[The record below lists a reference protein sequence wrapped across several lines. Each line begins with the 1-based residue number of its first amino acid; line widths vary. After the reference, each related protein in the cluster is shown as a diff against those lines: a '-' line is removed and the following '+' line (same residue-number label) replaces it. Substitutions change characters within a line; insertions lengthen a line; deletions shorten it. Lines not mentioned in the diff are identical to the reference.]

1 MTPEE
6 QHKEKQQ
13 WMAATL
19 SKVLELLHP
28 VIVYQVAEA
37 MRVFAE
43 MAGAG
48 LLTAHAEEL
57 GNTPD
62 FIALLISLRE
72 TNPDLNEAL
81 LFARAVTIW
90 KEGSTDGK
98 HEPGVGGSGN
108 DDHRAGGGAG
118 DELRGDARLDEVDA
132 GRDSE
137 TMVGASGAVVE
148 DGGT

>member
-1 MTPEE
+1 MTTPED
-6 QHKEKQQ
+6 QQ
-13 WMAATL
+13 KWMAATL

-118 DELRGDARLDEVDA
+118 DELRDDAVLDEVDA
-132 GRDSE
+132 GGDPE
-137 TMVGASGAVVE
+137 ALVGAQGDLGSDE
-148 DGGT
+148 

>member
-48 LLTAHAEEL
+48 LLSAHAEEL
-57 GNTPD
+57 GNNPD

-98 HEPGVGGSGN
+98 HGPGMGDRCDDVSG
-108 DDHRAGGGAG
+108 AGGGDG
-118 DELRGDARLDEVDA
+118 DELRHNAGRDEVD
-132 GRDSE
+132 
-137 TMVGASGAVVE
+137 
-148 DGGT
+148 DGGNPETLVCAQGDLGDRE

>member
-37 MRVFAE
+37 MRVFAD

-57 GNTPD
+57 GNNPD
-62 FIALLISLRE
+62 FIALLISLRDA
-72 TNPDLNEAL
+72 NPELNEAL

-90 KEGSTDGK
+90 KEGSANGQAG
-98 HEPGVGGSGN
+98 PGLGDRCG
-108 DDHRAGGGAG
+108 DDPGASGGGG
-118 DELRGDARLDEVDA
+118 DELRGDARRDEVDA

-137 TMVGASGAVVE
+137 ALVGAPGAVVE
-148 DGGT
+148 DGGA